1 MSDTIDLNDTPND
14 DQRGSTNAPNADGS
28 FRGGP
33 NGQYSSNSSVG
44 SKSNRS
50 RGFRYRGRMLTVK
63 AMDQLP
69 PVNENHF
76 HHHGHGGSG
85 GMIGGGGGG
94 GGSGSDFFGR
104 SRRNNLAYALCC
116 PSPFDATS
124 RRTLYFC
131 ICCFL
136 IYLFIGT
143 LTYTLWIPSWNVV
156 DAMYFSVS
164 TFTTVGYGDIVPMD
178 DGQRA
183 FTLIYVIAGT
193 FLAGGIFFGY
203 LFHFMYNTFEEITAE
218 AKQMTSDYFI
228 SRMDHGMIDDNGTSN
243 VGMIMNLHDEE
254 EPFWADLCRMFGK
267 TVPLLCA
274 LIVPPLIM
282 GYYEDWNVLSSF
294 YFTVATASTGAYE

>member
-1 MSDTIDLNDTPND
+1 M
-14 DQRGSTNAPNADGS
+14 
-28 FRGGP
+28 
-33 NGQYSSNSSVG
+33 
-44 SKSNRS
+44 
-50 RGFRYRGRMLTVK
+50 
-63 AMDQLP
+63 
-69 PVNENHF
+69 
-76 HHHGHGGSG
+76 
-85 GMIGGGGGG
+85 
-94 GGSGSDFFGR
+94 
-104 SRRNNLAYALCC
+104 
-116 PSPFDATS
+116 
-124 RRTLYFC
+124 
-131 ICCFL
+131 
-136 IYLFIGT
+136 
-143 LTYTLWIPSWNVV
+143 
-156 DAMYFSVS
+156 
-164 TFTTVGYGDIVPMD
+164 PMD